1 MPKHV
6 LSLEIEAIRELA
18 NYAHWIPM
26 VRGYTREFMDSHYP
40 DWEWND
46 LIPKMLN
53 RGIITT
59 EPSDGDTKL
68 WQGLWLK
75 AGIDEV
81 IVTKTGDRVSFRCEP
96 GLSVVPSKVKEQE
109 VEK

>member
-1 MPKHV
+1 MSKYV
-6 LSLEIEAIRELA
+6 LRLEVEAIKELS

-26 VRGYTREFMDSHYP
+26 VRGYTRDYMDSHYP

-53 RGIITT
+53 RGIISTAQ
-59 EPSDGDTKL
+59 SDRDTKL

-75 AGIDEV
+75 VGVSAV
-81 IVTKTGDRVSFRCEP
+81 VVTKTGDRVTFRCEP
-96 GLSVVPSKVKEQE
+96 GLSVDLSR
-109 VEK
+109 VEE

>member
-1 MPKHV
+1 MPKYV
-6 LSLEIEAIRELA
+6 LRLEVEAIRELA

-26 VRGYTREFMDSHYP
+26 VHGYTRDFMDSHYP

-53 RGIITT
+53 RGIIST
-59 EPSDGDTKL
+59 EKSDGDTKL

-75 AGIDEV
+75 AGV
-81 IVTKTGDRVSFRCEP
+81 SAVVVTKTGDRVTFRCEP
-96 GLSVVPSKVKEQE
+96 GLSVDLSR
-109 VEK
+109 VEE

>member
-1 MPKHV
+1 MPKYV
-6 LSLEIEAIRELA
+6 LRLEREAIRELS

-26 VRGYTREFMDSHYP
+26 VHGYTRDFVDSHYP
-40 DWEWND
+40 GWEWND

-53 RGIITT
+53 RGIISTAQ
-59 EPSDGDTKL
+59 SDGDTKL

-75 AGIDEV
+75 AGV
-81 IVTKTGDRVSFRCEP
+81 SAVVVTKAGDRTSFRCAP
-96 GLSVVPSKVKEQE
+96 GLSVDLSR

>member
-1 MPKHV
+1 MPKCV
-6 LSLEIEAIRELA
+6 LRLEIEAIRELS

-53 RGIITT
+53 RGIIST
-59 EPSDGDTKL
+59 EQSGGATML

-75 AGIDEV
+75 AGVSAVV
-81 IVTKTGDRVSFRCEP
+81 ITKSGDRRSFHCEP
-96 GLSVVPSKVKEQE
+96 ALSVAKSKVKE
-109 VEK
+109 